1 MSAGDANTAMSGKL
15 KTAVPQAL
23 AARSEDMPLTT
34 AQFCQWIMKY
44 TDTQHTE
51 TQSPDFCSPSQI
63 SPPPFHLIS
72 CLTPTGVQV
81 SQAGS
86 PA

>member
-1 MSAGDANTAMSGKL
+1 
-15 KTAVPQAL
+15 
-23 AARSEDMPLTT
+23 
-34 AQFCQWIMKY
+34 MKY
-44 TDTQHTE
+44 TDTQGTE
-51 TQSPDFCSPSQI
+51 TQSPDFCSPTQI
-63 SPPPFHLIS
+63 LPLPPIYLIL